1 MAGSGEPPKS
11 TGMFAT
17 DRLGSSGATPDGA
30 IAGWRFIAPP
40 GTAIVGLQDD
50 RYLGAYGDN
59 GWVPFVK
66 ADSTVLETCTFTIAE
81 ERCSVGDPFGSGS
94 LNGTLPVSEASTLT
108 VGIKCVTSGGCT
120 TGATLHRAWAAL
132 YGAKVTLSTQAP
144 PSIASPTGSLWGT
157 GSAGGFHKGVEQ
169 VSLQASD
176 LTGITRATISVDG
189 HVLASQQGVCDYSQ
203 PLPCQP
209 LSAAFQVDTTQLT
222 DGAHTVAL
230 EAYDAAGNEGRLTE
244 QIVVA
249 NQPPP
254 PPVGLKAVAQ
264 PDGSFIVSWSDPP
277 DVAPI
282 VGSTYELCPP
292 SGVGC
297 ASPTPTGRDSPL
309 SLPASAAGQTVK
321 VWLSDA
327 AGNSNPAN
335 AASLPLSVSGSG
347 LGAQP
352 AGSQHLPS
360 LRLRDTL
367 HGHRLTVIAL
377 APAGLRGPIQFS
389 VQALRGRRSVAHGS
403 RRAKVKRG
411 RAEVVFILSRAAL
424 GASRLAIRVSA
435 RGASA
440 ASVSLVLH
448 HPPHRRTL
456 LR

>member
-1 MAGSGEPPKS
+1 
-11 TGMFAT
+11 MFAT
-17 DRLGSSGATPDGA
+17 DSLGSSGATPDGA

-132 YGAKVTLSTQAP
+132 YGGKVTLSTQAP
-144 PSIASPTGSLWGT
+144 PSIASPSGSLWGA

-249 NQPPP
+249 NRPPP

-335 AASLPLSVSGSG
+335 AASLPLSVSASG

-352 AGSQHLPS
+352 AGSQHLSS

-389 VQALRGRRSVAHGS
+389 VQALRGHRSVAHGS

-411 RAEVVFILSRAAL
+411 RAEVVFVLSRAAL

-440 ASVSLVLH
+440 ATVSLVLH
-448 HPPHRRTL
+448 HPPSRRAL